1 MEFENIN
8 LPALKARIE
17 TLLAALRVPLELDA
31 GLPSLFDIAS
41 GSCSGDSKLSVYYFP
56 VVQVIQTCL
65 SKPLLDHLL

>member
-1 MEFENIN
+1 MEFLDIN

-41 GSCSGDSKLSVYYFP
+41 DS
-56 VVQVIQTCL
+56 
-65 SKPLLDHLL
+65 